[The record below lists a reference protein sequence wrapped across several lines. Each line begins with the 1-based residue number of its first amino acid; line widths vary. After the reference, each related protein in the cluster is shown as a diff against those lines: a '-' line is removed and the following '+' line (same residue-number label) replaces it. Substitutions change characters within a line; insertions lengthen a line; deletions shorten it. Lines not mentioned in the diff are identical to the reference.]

1 MEFLNGCWMLIEE
14 LHLDV
19 TGSLDV
25 PFLDSNR
32 TRTSAGLIRLACAA
46 HAASASLAEC
56 RDLCEWF
63 GVSRTRATIHHWYP
77 AYADHYEQ
85 DFTVEP
91 DRVAVDEK
99 QIQLAN
105 EEKAWL
111 YAAIDVES
119 KVVLHARLSTN
130 RGRDPAE
137 TFLDE
142 LKENHRVGDA
152 VFLVDG
158 MGYLTALAR
167 TELNGHL
174 DYSERN
180 LVEKLFQTYTMRIE
194 RFHETWNGSQTS
206 AERWLTA
213 YTPYYNH
220 HRSHQALEN
229 QPPITALEQKGS
241 I

>member
-1 MEFLNGCWMLIEE
+1 MLEELQVEVTNSTEVEFLDE
-14 LHLDV
+14 D
-19 TGSLDV
+19 
-25 PFLDSNR
+25 R
-32 TRTSAGLIRLACAA
+32 TRTPAWLIRLACAA

-63 GVSRTRATIHHWYP
+63 GVERRRATIRHWYQ
-77 AYADHYEQ
+77 AYADYYEQ
-85 DFTVEP
+85 DFTADP

-142 LKENHRVGDA
+142 LKEKHRVEDTE
-152 VFLVDG
+152 FLVDG

-167 TELNGHL
+167 TNLDGHL

-180 LVEKLFQTYTMRIE
+180 LVEKLFQTFTMRIE
-194 RFHETWNGSQTS
+194 RFHETWNGSQSS

-213 YTPYYNH
+213 YTAYYNH
-220 HRSHQALEN
+220 HRSHQALQN
-229 QPPITALEQKGS
+229 QPPVEALEAAS